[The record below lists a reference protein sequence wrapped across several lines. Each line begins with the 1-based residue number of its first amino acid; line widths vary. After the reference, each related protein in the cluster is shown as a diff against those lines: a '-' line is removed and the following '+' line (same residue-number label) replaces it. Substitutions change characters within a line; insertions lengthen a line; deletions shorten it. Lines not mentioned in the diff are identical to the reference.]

1 MQRLNSMSFPTR
13 LKASAPEW
21 GSYATDFSLWVPMGS
36 WQARTFWAA
45 VWNPS
50 D

>member
-21 GSYATDFSLWVPMGS
+21 GSCDRLQSVGS
-36 WQARTFWAA
+36 HGIMAGAHILGGRME
-45 VWNPS
+45 PS